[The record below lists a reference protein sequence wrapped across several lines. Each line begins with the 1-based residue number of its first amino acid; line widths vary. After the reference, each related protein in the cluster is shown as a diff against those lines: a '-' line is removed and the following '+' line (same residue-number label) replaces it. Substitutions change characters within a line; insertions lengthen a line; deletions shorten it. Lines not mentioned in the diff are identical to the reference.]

1 MDRPSERR
9 VRLPKELGPDR
20 RASVRFPLSLDLRYS
35 VSYRRA
41 PLETGSGQS
50 IDLSSSGLLFAAQG
64 PLKPGLKLDVAI
76 IWPIL
81 LDEHVQLQLVVTGV
95 VVWSSETETAMRI
108 QRHDFRTCRVGLKAA
123 SPQESDGLSV
133 AGIKAVNGVQPGV
146 VSAVRGPQGLPLLA
160 ESVRQPR
167 EPASAVGFTR
177 L

>member
-9 VRLPKELGPDR
+9 VRLPKEPGPDR

-50 IDLSSSGLLFAAQG
+50 IDLSSSGLRFAAQG
-64 PLKPGLKLDVAI
+64 PLEPGLKLDAAI
-76 IWPIL
+76 SWPVL
-81 LDEHVQLQLVVTGV
+81 LDDHVQLQLVVTGV

-108 QRHDFRTCRVGLKAA
+108 QRHDFRTRSVGLKAA

-133 AGIKAVNGVQPGV
+133 AGVKGSMPMQSGV
-146 VSAVRGPQGLPLLA
+146 VSAIRGPQGLPLLA
-160 ESVRQPR
+160 ESVHQPR
-167 EPASAVGFTR
+167 EPARRGQAPG
-177 L
+177 